1 MPRRPT
7 AEPNQLGVCF
17 HGRSMSDM
25 GRRAWRR
32 GFSMES
38 ESLPMFERLA
48 AAAITVVLLAS
59 CAATGEKF
67 TVPQQFALL
76 HTMPAAQTPTIPPV
90 AKQVPY
96 SVKSAH
102 GDRVDEYYWMRDD
115 DPKAKR
121 SEIIEHLNAENAYTD
136 AVLAPLKPLQEK
148 LVTEMRSRIKEDVR
162 TVPSY
167 DNGYWYWRRFDTGA
181 EYPVIVRQSGT
192 PERQDVSAPPE
203 VVLDLPRL
211 AAGKSYFRVGAY
223 AVSPNREWIAWTE
236 DTLGRRM
243 YELRIR
249 NLATGQKLSDRIA
262 GVLEQVV
269 WAADNRTV
277 FYIKQD
283 PQLLQSGPVFRHMFG
298 TDVALD
304 RLVYDEKD
312 KTLFTS
318 IARSASREFLLISIT
333 GFTTTET
340 LVVPSNEPTTAPKV
354 VLPRR
359 PDVRSYADHLNRRWI
374 IRTNDGALNFRL
386 VEALAYAPA
395 DHTNWKDLVAAR
407 EDAAI
412 DDFALLDRAI
422 VIEERV
428 NATPTIRVLPT
439 DGTAPYRVS
448 ADELAATMLLGDNPD
463 PGALSARYTYT
474 SMTTPAST
482 LDVDIATGER
492 RLRKQQPVPGY
503 DPALYTTERV
513 WAPSRDGK
521 RIPVSI
527 AYRKNL
533 FRQDGSAPLYIDGY
547 GSYGYSNDPNFSGN
561 RVSLLDR
568 GFVVAIAHVR
578 GGAEL
583 GQGWYEDGK
592 LTNKKNTFNDF
603 VDATDFL
610 VRERYGARE
619 KVFAT
624 GGSAGGLLMGVVA
637 NEAGDRY
644 RGIALNVP
652 FVDALTTMLDETI
665 PLTINEFT
673 QWGDPGDKLA
683 YEFILSYSP
692 YDNIGAKKYP
702 AMLVTTGL
710 WDSQVQYYEPA
721 KYVARLRSKK
731 TDANPLLFH
740 INMKAGH
747 GGKSGRF
754 ERLND
759 TAREYVFFLDLAG
772 IAGR

>member
-1 MPRRPT
+1 
-7 AEPNQLGVCF
+7 
-17 HGRSMSDM
+17 
-25 GRRAWRR
+25 
-32 GFSMES
+32 MES

-148 LVTEMRSRIKEDVR
+148 LVTEMRSRIKEDDS

>member
-1 MPRRPT
+1 MLTRIV
-7 AEPNQLGVCF
+7 ALG
-17 HGRSMSDM
+17 GGGLSRSM
-25 GRRAWRR
+25 
-32 GFSMES
+32 
-38 ESLPMFERLA
+38 FEKLA
-48 AAAITVVLLAS
+48 SAAIMVVLHAS
-59 CAATGEKF
+59 CATTGEKF
-67 TVPQQFALL
+67 IAPRQPLSSL
-76 HTMPAAQTPTIPPV
+76 HTMAAAQTTTIPPV
-90 AKQVPY
+90 AKQIPY

-102 GDRVDEYYWMRDD
+102 GDRLDEYYWMRDD
-115 DPKAKR
+115 DPKTKR
-121 SEIIEHLNAENAYTD
+121 PEIIEHLSAENAYTD
-136 AVLAPLKPLQEK
+136 AVLASLKPLQDQ
-148 LVTEMRSRIKEDVR
+148 LVTEMRSRIKEDDS

-167 DNGYWYWRRFDTGA
+167 DNGYWYWRHFDTGA
-181 EYPVIVRQSGT
+181 EYPVIVRQLGT
-192 PERQDVSAPPE
+192 PERQDASAPAD
-203 VVLDLPRL
+203 VVLDLPQL
-211 AAGKSYFRVGAY
+211 AAGKPYLRVGAF
-223 AVSPNREWIAWTE
+223 AVSPDRQWLAWTE
-236 DTLGRRM
+236 DTVGRRM
-243 YELRIR
+243 YELRIK
-249 NLATGQKLSDRIA
+249 NLATGQTLSDRIA
-262 GVLEQVV
+262 GVLEELV

-283 PQLLQSGPVFRHMFG
+283 PQLLQSGPVFRHTLG
-298 TDVALD
+298 TDAALD
-304 RLVYDEKD
+304 TLVYDEKD

-318 IARSASREFLLISIT
+318 IARSASREFLLIAIT

-340 LVVPSNEPTTAPKV
+340 LVVPSNEPTSAPKV

-359 PDVRSYADHLNRRWI
+359 PDVRSYANHLNARWI
-374 IRTNDGALNFRL
+374 IRTNDRALNFRL
-386 VEALAYAPA
+386 VEAPAAAPA
-395 DHTNWKDLVAAR
+395 DHTRWKDIVAAR
-407 EDAAI
+407 DDAAI
-412 DDFALLDRAI
+412 DDFALLNRAI

-439 DGTAPYRVS
+439 DGTAPYRVP
-448 ADELAATMLLGDNPD
+448 ADESAATMLLGDNPD
-463 PGALSARYTYT
+463 PSAPSARYTYT

-482 LDVDIATGER
+482 FDVDVATRER

-503 DPALYTTERV
+503 DPSRYTTERL

-547 GSYGYSNDPNFSGN
+547 GSYGYSNDPNFSSN
-561 RVSLLDR
+561 RVSMMDR

-592 LTNKKNTFNDF
+592 LANKKNTFNDF

-610 VRERYGARE
+610 VRERYGARN

-637 NEAGDRY
+637 NEAGDRF

-673 QWGDPGDKLA
+673 QWGDPRDKPA
-683 YEFILSYSP
+683 YEYILSYSP
-692 YDNIGAKKYP
+692 YDNIGAKTYP

-721 KYVARLRSKK
+721 KYVARLRARK
-731 TDANPLLFH
+731 TDTNPLLFH